1 MSYMTNLYN
10 IQEKVAK
17 QVFASVDGVL
27 LCGGTALARCYLQHR
42 ISYDLDFFINA
53 RFDPQVLLK
62 QLNEDAGIK
71 VEEVVIEQRDG
82 IAVQIHGMTRVDGLP
97 LKISFIEDVYDGM
110 FPTVWKDMGSVSVL
124 TDDLDG
130 LMHRKLRTISGAGLG
145 ITGHPEG
152 GRQAARDLFDIYVLS
167 TTYKPVPQFIAEIN
181 KHGANFPTESY
192 EVGIKSMNW
201 LALLDDFDEMETI
214 KPFEVDVKA
223 IRKEL
228 ERL

>member
-1 MSYMTNLYN
+1 MIKLYG
-10 IQEKVAK
+10 IQEMVAK
-17 QVFASVDGVL
+17 RVFESIDGVL

-42 ISYDLDFFINA
+42 VSYDLDFFINS
-53 RFDPQVLLK
+53 RFEPQTLLR
-62 QLNEDAGIK
+62 QLNDTDIQVED
-71 VEEVVIEQRDG
+71 VVLDQRDG
-82 IAVQIHGMTRVDGLP
+82 IAVQIHGMTKVDDFP

-110 FPTVWKDMGSVSVL
+110 FPTVWKDMGTVPIC

-130 LMHRKLRTISGAGLG
+130 LMHRKLRTVSGAGLS
-145 ITGHPEG
+145 ISGHPEG

-181 KHGANFPTESY
+181 KHGANFPMESY
-192 EVGIKSMNW
+192 EVGVKSLDW
-201 LALLDDFDEMETI
+201 LSLLDDFDEIETI
-214 KPFEVDVKA
+214 APFTVDMKA

>member
-1 MSYMTNLYN
+1 MTDLYN
-10 IQEKVAK
+10 VQEKVAK
-17 QVFASVDGVL
+17 RVFESLDGAL

-42 ISYDLDFFINA
+42 ISYDLDFFMNS
-53 RFDPQVLLK
+53 RFEPQVLLK

-71 VEEVVIEQRDG
+71 LEEVVIEQRDG
-82 IAVQIHGMTRVDGLP
+82 IAVQIHGMTKVDGLP
-97 LKISFIEDVYDGM
+97 LKISFIEGVYDGM
-110 FPTVWKDMGSVSVL
+110 FPTVWKDMGSTSVL

-145 ITGHPEG
+145 VTGHPQG

-181 KHGANFPTESY
+181 QHGANFPVESY
-192 EVGIKSMNW
+192 EVGIKSIDW

-214 KPFEVDVKA
+214 KPFAVDVKA

-228 ERL
+228 ERW

>member
-1 MSYMTNLYN
+1 MTGLYG
-10 IQEKVAK
+10 IQEAVAK
-17 QVFASVDGVL
+17 RVFDGLDGVL

-42 ISYDLDFFINA
+42 VSYDLDFFMNA

-62 QLNEDAGIK
+62 QLNEDAGIQ
-71 VEEVVIEQRDG
+71 VEDAVIDHRDG
-82 IAVQIHGMTRVDGLP
+82 IAVQIHGMTRVDDFP

-110 FPTVWKDMGSVSVL
+110 FPTVWKDMGNASVL

-145 ITGHPEG
+145 VSGRPEG

-167 TTYKPVPQFIAEIN
+167 TTYKPVSRFIAEIN
-181 KHGANFPTESY
+181 KHGANFPVESY
-192 EVGIKSMNW
+192 EVGVKSLDW
-201 LALLDDFDEMETI
+201 LALLDDFDEIETI
-214 KPFEVDVKA
+214 APFSVDVRA

>member
-1 MSYMTNLYN
+1 MTKLYD
-10 IQEKVAK
+10 IQEIVAK
-17 QVFASVDGVL
+17 QVFETLEGVL

-42 ISYDLDFFINA
+42 VSYDLDFFMNS

-62 QLNEDAGIK
+62 QLNEDAGIQ
-71 VEEVVIEQRDG
+71 VEDVVIDHRDG
-82 IAVQIHGMTRVDGLP
+82 IAVQIHGMTRVNDFP

-110 FPTVWKDMGSVSVL
+110 FPTVWKDMGSISVC

-130 LMHRKLRTISGAGLG
+130 LMHRKLRTISGVGLSV
-145 ITGHPEG
+145 TGHPEG

-167 TTYKPVPQFIAEIN
+167 TSYKPVPQFIEEIN
-181 KHGANFPTESY
+181 KHGANFPAESY
-192 EVGIKSMNW
+192 EVGVKSLDW
-201 LALLDDFDEMETI
+201 FTLLDDFDEMETI
-214 KPFEVDVKA
+214 APFAVDVKA

>member
-1 MSYMTNLYN
+1 MTNLYN
-10 IQEKVAK
+10 IQEQVAK
-17 QVFASVDGVL
+17 QVFKSLDGVL

-42 ISYDLDFFINA
+42 ISYDLDFFVNS
-53 RFDPQVLLK
+53 RFDPQILLN
-62 QLNEDAGIK
+62 QLNKNSGIK
-71 VEEVVIEQRDG
+71 VEETEIDQRDG
-82 IAVQIHGMTRVDGLP
+82 IAVQIHGMTNVDGLP

-110 FPTVWKDMGSVSVL
+110 FPTVWKDMGSASVL

-130 LMHRKLRTISGAGLG
+130 LMHRKLRTISGVGLG
-145 ITGHPEG
+145 VTGHPEG

-167 TTYKPVPQFIAEIN
+167 TTYKPVPQFITEIN

-192 EVGIKSMNW
+192 EVGIKSIGWM
-201 LALLDDFDEMETI
+201 ALLEDFDEIETI